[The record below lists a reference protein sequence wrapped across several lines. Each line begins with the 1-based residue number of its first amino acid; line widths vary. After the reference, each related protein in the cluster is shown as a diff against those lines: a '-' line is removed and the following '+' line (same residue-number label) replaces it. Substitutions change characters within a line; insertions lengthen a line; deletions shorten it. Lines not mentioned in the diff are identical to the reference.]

1 MDIPV
6 QTAIDCDQAFNRL
19 QEAEDCDEIC
29 EEADPRGS
37 WAWLVDRVAHGT
49 WVSAY
54 IDPRYQRQ
62 LEELA
67 DEWLLRLAV
76 RPFARAG
83 ESAIELQTP
92 GVRTDLLRRCE
103 EGLSDYRLSEVYHGF
118 DPLSQQGYV
127 ELAKEG
133 IFDWRIR
140 ASSPSFELRRCLEC
154 NSWFIPQRAGRAR
167 FCKDRCRS
175 RFNSSRG
182 PEMPSDFDCT
192 AWAIPSYSLLGWQR
206 PCYLMNDGYVKT
218 YRELVEETDW
228 ELYGRGKDPRC
239 DNCMAHCGYEP
250 TAVLATMD
258 SLKESLRSLV
268 G

>member
-182 PEMPSDFDCT
+182 AEMPSDFDC
-192 AWAIPSYSLLGWQR
+192 AA
-206 PCYLMNDGYVKT
+206 CKKKT
-218 YRELVEETDW
+218 PREAFSGLHMRYGDQDKPPTD
-228 ELYGRGKDPRC
+228 LR
-239 DNCMAHCGYEP
+239 MA
-250 TAVLATMD
+250 
-258 SLKESLRSLV
+258 SFLRSFSSGQWCVACVRKKRPQWARYVETIDATRLKV
-268 G
+268 AK